1 MTGLFI
7 TIKDLFQSRKLLF
20 SLAKNDFKN
29 KFVGSY
35 FGLLWS
41 FVQPLATIAVFIFVF
56 QVGFRSAP
64 IEGDFPFA
72 LWLTAGLIPWF
83 YFSEAWN
90 TATNSFFDYSFLVK
104 KVVFKISIIPMI
116 KILSALFLHV
126 IFIGIMVSIFILYG
140 YYPNIYYLQLIYYAF
155 AMTVFLISLSLI
167 TSSIIIFF
175 KDIGQI
181 LNIILQFGMWLT
193 PILWRYTMI
202 PEQYR
207 WILKLNP
214 MYYIVEGYRDS
225 LIFNVAFW
233 HKYNQSMWFW
243 GMTALFFIIGLYCFK
258 KLKPHFADVL

>member
-7 TIKDLFQSRKLLF
+7 TIKDLYQSRKLLI
-20 SLAKNDFKN
+20 SLARNDFKN
-29 KFVGSY
+29 KFAGSY

-64 IEGDFPFA
+64 IEDIPFA
-72 LWLTAGLIPWF
+72 LWLTAGLVPWF
-83 YFSEAWN
+83 FFAEAWN
-90 TATNSFFDYSFLVK
+90 SATNSYFEYSFLVK

-116 KILSALFLHV
+116 KVLSAMFLHT
-126 IFIGIMVSIFILYG
+126 IFIFIMMIIFAIYG
-140 YYPNIYYLQLIYYAF
+140 YYPNAYFLQLIYYGF
-155 AMTVFLISLSLI
+155 AMTVYIASLSLI
-167 TSSIIIFF
+167 TSSIMLFF
-175 KDIGQI
+175 KDLGQI
-181 LNIILQFGMWLT
+181 INIILQFGMWLT
-193 PILWRYTMI
+193 PIMWRYTMI

-225 LIFNVAFW
+225 LIFNIAFW
-233 HKYNQSMWFW
+233 HKYNQTLWFW
-243 GMTALFFIIGLYCFK
+243 SITVILFVIGLICFK